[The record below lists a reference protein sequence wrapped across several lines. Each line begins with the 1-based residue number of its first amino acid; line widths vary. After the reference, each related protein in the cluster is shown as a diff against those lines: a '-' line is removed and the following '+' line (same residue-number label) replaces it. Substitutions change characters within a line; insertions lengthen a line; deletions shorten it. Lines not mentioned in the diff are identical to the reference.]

1 VSTPREEGRGYV
13 AASFLLGGDFM
24 EEMTMAGRYAAGP
37 EYVEQLE
44 GSPLAKQRAKVILQ
58 TLQGDLRVQ
67 DACGLLGIC
76 EQRFHQ
82 LREEMLQA
90 AVARL
95 EARPAGRPR
104 RPVEPAEVQALK
116 EQLLACEVE
125 LRVAHVREEIALA
138 LPQQT
143 TQAAQA
149 VVAEKKSP
157 GRHQRRARPGW
168 WRK

>member
-1 VSTPREEGRGYV
+1 
-13 AASFLLGGDFM
+13 M

-37 EYVEQLE
+37 EYVDHLE

-58 TLQGDLRVQ
+58 TLQGGLRVQ
-67 DACGLLGIC
+67 DACQLLGIC

-104 RPVEPAEVQALK
+104 RAAEPAEVQALK
-116 EQLLACEVE
+116 EQLVAQELA
-125 LRVAHVREEIALA
+125 LRVAHLREEIALA
-138 LPQQT
+138 MPHLT
-143 TQAAQA
+143 ASSAAA
-149 VVAEKKSP
+149 VADPEKKTP
-157 GRHQRRARPGW
+157 ARNKRRARPGW

>member
-1 VSTPREEGRGYV
+1 MSGRNP
-13 AASFLLGGDFM
+13 
-24 EEMTMAGRYAAGP
+24 AGP

-44 GSPLAKQRAKVILQ
+44 GSAEAKRRAKVILQ
-58 TLQGDLRVQ
+58 TLHGDMRVQ
-67 DACGLLGIC
+67 DACRILGIC

-104 RPVEPAEVQALK
+104 RAAEPADVQALK
-116 EQLLACEVE
+116 EQLAAKALE
-125 LRVAHVREEIALA
+125 LRVAHLREEIALA
-138 LPQQT
+138 MPQ
-143 TQAAQA
+143 
-149 VVAEKKSP
+149 VVARPAEQPEPEKKTPHRTRS
-157 GRHQRRARPGW
+157 RARPGW